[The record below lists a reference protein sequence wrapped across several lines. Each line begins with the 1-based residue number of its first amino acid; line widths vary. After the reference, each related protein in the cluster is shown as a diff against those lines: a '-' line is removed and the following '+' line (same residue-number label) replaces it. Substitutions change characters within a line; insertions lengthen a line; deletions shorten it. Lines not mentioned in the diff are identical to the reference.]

1 MSALDRRRMRG
12 LIPLRRLGRPLDV
25 ANVVAFL
32 ASDMASFVTGQTIV
46 IDGGS
51 LYRSR
56 LEFMPRVQ

>member
-1 MSALDRRRMRG
+1 MSK
-12 LIPLRRLGRPLDV
+12 LILRRVGTPQDV

-51 LYRSR
+51 LHRGR
-56 LEFMPRVQ
+56 LDFMPAER